1 MAFRDIALEIISRR
15 MLETY
20 FKTSK
25 LGDNSFIPD
34 SVLLEEPHKISESV
48 EFSKTIQGLLDI
60 SFRAWNIRIS
70 GLQDSRI
77 EEFHFVR
84 HIGLRDVRI
93 VGQIS
98 SNVTFYADYE
108 IKGSGLNL
116 LDLKGSG
123 GLKVS
128 VTRLLVTSEVYV
140 VVREDKQAGSAQLFV
155 NDINLKIRK
164 ETMRVEL
171 ENILGGGFVGD
182 IASQI
187 ITLVGEDF
195 LRTTKEILSRKLGDF
210 LKTGFQKILDV
221 ESYTFL

>member
-1 MAFRDIALEIISRR
+1 M
-15 MLETY
+15 
-20 FKTSK
+20 
-25 LGDNSFIPD
+25 
-34 SVLLEEPHKISESV
+34 
-48 EFSKTIQGLLDI
+48 
-60 SFRAWNIRIS
+60 
-70 GLQDSRI
+70 
-77 EEFHFVR
+77 
-84 HIGLRDVRI
+84 
-93 VGQIS
+93 
-98 SNVTFYADYE
+98 
-108 IKGSGLNL
+108 
-116 LDLKGSG
+116 
-123 GLKVS
+123 
-128 VTRLLVTSEVYV
+128 TSEVYV

-182 IASQI
+182 VASQI

>member
-1 MAFRDIALEIISRR
+1 MAFRDIALEVISRR

-25 LGDNSFIPD
+25 LGDKSFIPD

-84 HIGLRDVRI
+84 HIGRKHERQRAIIKLHFCIFHSGLRDVRI

-116 LDLKGSG
+116 LDLKGEG
-123 GLKVS
+123 
-128 VTRLLVTSEVYV
+128 
-140 VVREDKQAGSAQLFV
+140 
-155 NDINLKIRK
+155 IRK
-164 ETMRVEL
+164 VYKRCSHL
-171 ENILGGGFVGD
+171 PPARDN
-182 IASQI
+182 
-187 ITLVGEDF
+187 
-195 LRTTKEILSRKLGDF
+195 
-210 LKTGFQKILDV
+210 
-221 ESYTFL
+221 